1 VEPLTMPPL
10 VPPGARVAV
19 VAPSGPVPA
28 DRLDRGLA
36 WLRSAGLEPVET
48 PGLRRR
54 GGHGLGFLAADD
66 EARATDLA
74 EAWCDPQVAA
84 VLCGR
89 GGDGAPRLLER
100 LPWVR
105 LAAAGPR
112 VFAGLSDITALHQ
125 ALGSRLGV
133 ATLWSP
139 MPGTRVLA
147 GAAAAE
153 PGDAWSRRGLLD
165 ALLTEP
171 STSCVVLK
179 GETLAAGTL
188 VGAAA
193 GSGVLEAPLVGGT
206 VSLLAA
212 MAGTPGA
219 LPAAGAIAVLEDVN
233 EEPYRIERFLTQL
246 RRSGFFDEVAGVAC
260 GDFPACG
267 PPDELRRVL
276 EDRLGD
282 LGVPVVVGLPFG
294 HGPRQAS
301 LWLGRPATLDPG
313 RGVLAQGRP
322 A

>member
-1 VEPLTMPPL
+1 VQPLTLPPL
-10 VPPGARVAV
+10 LTPGARVSV

-36 WLRSAGLEPVET
+36 WLRAAGLDPVEA

-54 GGHGLGFLAADD
+54 GGHGLEFLAAAD
-66 EARATDLA
+66 EDRAADLA
-74 EAWCDPQVAA
+74 EAWCDPEVAA

-100 LPWVR
+100 LPWAR

-125 ALGSRLGV
+125 ALACRLGV

-139 MPGTRVLA
+139 MPGTRALA
-147 GAAAAE
+147 GRSAGE
-153 PGDAWSRRGLLD
+153 PADAWSRRGLLD

-171 STSCVVLK
+171 STPQAVLH
-179 GETLAAGTL
+179 GETLTAGAT
-188 VGAAA
+188 V
-193 GSGVLEAPLVGGT
+193 EAPLVGGT

-219 LPAAGAIAVLEDVN
+219 LPADGAIAVLEDVN

-246 RRSGFFDEVAGVAC
+246 RRSGFFVGVAGVAC
-260 GDFPACG
+260 GDFPDCG
-267 PPDELRRVL
+267 APERLRRVL
-276 EDRLGD
+276 HDRLGD
-282 LGVPVVVGLPFG
+282 LGVPVVLGLPFG

-301 LWLGRPATLDPG
+301 LWLGRPATLDPRAG
-313 RGVLAQGRP
+313 TLSQPRP